1 MAALGAVFAG
11 DILLGYEN
19 GGNTYALPAGAGF
32 LGFSAD
38 VADID
43 MAEVENHPMITSL
56 SENTQPQ
63 VREAMVQQVIT
74 HMVKTKG
81 LKPEKKTGYKA
92 PESGKMSY
100 DLK

>member
-1 MAALGAVFAG
+1 MAALGSVFAG

-38 VADID
+38 VADI
-43 MAEVENHPMITSL
+43 SL

-74 HMVKTKG
+74 HMAKAKG
-81 LKPEKKTGYKA
+81 LKPEKKTGYMA
-92 PESGKMSY
+92 LESGKMSY